1 MDDTQL
7 LRYNRH
13 ILLPQIDISGQQ
25 KLMQAT
31 VLIVGLGGLG
41 SPVAMYLAATG
52 VGRLILVDSDL
63 VELSNLQRQIV
74 HDSTQ
79 LGQSKAVSASQ
90 KLQRLN
96 PTIQIVAS
104 QQHLTGDELDRQVE
118 AADVIADCSDNFNT
132 RFALNAASVRHSKPL
147 ISGAAMG
154 FKGQVSVFLPAY
166 AESPCYHCLY
176 PATAEEE
183 AETCSQVGIITPL
196 VGVIGSIQ
204 AVEIIKVLLNLG
216 QSLCGKLLL
225 FDAYTSEWRTIKL
238 HKDPNCPVCNN
249 VMLESIKKLSKSAV

>member
-132 RFALNAASVRHSKPL
+132 RFALNA
-147 ISGAAMG
+147 
-154 FKGQVSVFLPAY
+154 
-166 AESPCYHCLY
+166 
-176 PATAEEE
+176 
-183 AETCSQVGIITPL
+183 
-196 VGVIGSIQ
+196 
-204 AVEIIKVLLNLG
+204 
-216 QSLCGKLLL
+216 
-225 FDAYTSEWRTIKL
+225 TS
-238 HKDPNCPVCNN
+238 
-249 VMLESIKKLSKSAV
+249 